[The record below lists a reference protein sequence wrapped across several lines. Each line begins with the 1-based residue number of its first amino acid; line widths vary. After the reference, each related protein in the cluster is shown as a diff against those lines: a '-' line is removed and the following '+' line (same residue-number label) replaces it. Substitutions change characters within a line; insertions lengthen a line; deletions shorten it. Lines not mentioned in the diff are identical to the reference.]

1 MRVAFLLLLAGCAT
15 VPPAEVADPHSKEA
29 SSEPAE
35 AAPAATAPPAPS
47 QAAAQS
53 AGRAP
58 GVIARREL
66 AKVLDASP
74 GMFLQHVDSE
84 ARFVG
89 GRFAGWKLVTFFPG
103 DARFAGVDL
112 HAGDVVTRV
121 NGNAIERPEQLMD
134 LWKALR
140 SADELV
146 VDLERGG
153 APRTLRWKIAP

>member
-15 VPPAEVADPHSKEA
+15 AQPAEVADPHSKEA
-29 SSEPAE
+29 STEPAPA
-35 AAPAATAPPAPS
+35 AAPAPAASPAPS
-47 QAAAQS
+47 QAPA
-53 AGRAP
+53 RAP
-58 GVIARREL
+58 GVIARGDL

-74 GMFLQHVDSE
+74 GTFLQHVDSE

-112 HAGDVVTRV
+112 RAGDVVTRV
-121 NGNAIERPEQLMD
+121 NGNAIERPEQLME
-134 LWKALR
+134 LWNSLR